1 MSLPDVVKR
10 TQAAFYRQFGADP
23 GRKVTLVA
31 APSRLTLLGGEY
43 TEATD
48 GFSLLAG
55 GSHTLV
61 VAAQR
66 RTDRE
71 CVFYSANYEE
81 KLKFPLS
88 TLRYE
93 KGDGWGNYLKGV
105 VYFYERTGRKLDGI
119 SVAVASDIPEGAGLG
134 ASAALTTALATAC
147 NVVGNNPL
155 DDATLAKL
163 CQRVEHQ
170 FMSQRGD
177 YFSPFACRLA
187 RKDHLVLFDSRT
199 FKPEYVPF
207 PSREAK
213 LVVIESGV
221 RLKEREVEMKKRLDL
236 LAQVLPEIRKVVPK
250 VLSLRDVTSE
260 AYEPAR
266 KGLDIIVR
274 KRLDH
279 VVYENERVLK
289 ARDSLRSG
297 DLENFGRILCN
308 SHDSL
313 AGKIKVTCPEV
324 DRLYAI
330 ALQSPGCLG
339 ARMAGPGF
347 GGHLVALVRAK
358 DVDAFT
364 DQVKREYKK
373 QANLTPQVYVNDPS
387 DGARE
392 VEGVA
397 IPAEAME

>member
-10 TQAAFYRQFGADP
+10 TQATFYRQFGADP
-23 GRKVTLVA
+23 GRRVTLVA
-31 APSRLTLLGGEY
+31 SPSRLTLLGGEY

-48 GFSLLAG
+48 GFSLVAG

-71 CVFYSANYEE
+71 CVFYSSNYEE
-81 KLKFPLS
+81 KLKFSLS
-88 TLRYE
+88 TLKYE
-93 KGDGWGNYLKGV
+93 KGDGWANYLKGV
-105 VYFYERTGRKLDGI
+105 VYFYERTGRKLDGL
-119 SVAVASDIPEGAGLG
+119 SLAVASDIPEGAGLG
-134 ASAALTTALATAC
+134 ASAALTTAVATAC
-147 NVVGNNPL
+147 NIVGNNPL
-155 DDATLAKL
+155 DDATLSKL

-170 FMSQRGD
+170 FMSMRGD
-177 YFSPFACRLA
+177 YFSPFACRMA
-187 RKDHLVLFDSRT
+187 KKDHLVFFDART

-207 PSREAK
+207 PSSEAK
-213 LVVIESGV
+213 LVAIETGV
-221 RLKEREVEMKKRLDL
+221 RLKERDAEMKKRLDL
-236 LAQVLPEIRKVVPK
+236 FQQVLPDIRKVVPK

-260 AYEPAR
+260 GYDPIR

-313 AGKIKVTCPEV
+313 AGKLKVTCTEI
-324 DRLYAI
+324 DLAYAI
-330 ALQSPGCLG
+330 ALQTPGCLG

-347 GGHLVALVRAK
+347 GGNLIALVKAK
-358 DVDAFT
+358 DVDSFV

-373 QANLTPQVYVNDPS
+373 QTNMTPQVHVNEPS

-397 IPAEAME
+397 IPAEISE